1 MKQPSVII
9 LVVALTLFSA
19 LPAAAQGIEGYIDF
33 NQTVERQIAQ
43 LEQLVGG
50 DLDAR
55 KQAVAY
61 QWLIELYRYVG
72 KLDDVDRC
80 YRSILSFFPEDLG
93 TMNAYARFLMDDRE
107 DNARAE
113 EILKTADARG
123 NATDTRSLD
132 IGTTYQ
138 LRAELERRAGRYE
151 SAAALAGRAVELMS
165 DERAA
170 DAMRIRAQSLLALE
184 RYDEAAEQYLRLIGI
199 ERGTNLEDVNAL
211 QLFASK
217 TARYG
222 SGSLQSLV
230 EGAIAD
236 ERKRYLSRIELE
248 GGSVVEVT
256 SSDGAKLEGTLRRAE
271 GPGAVLFVPDTG
283 GLRSEFTPYAQILF
297 VDDISS
303 LAVDL
308 RGHGGS
314 RADSLQSYETL
325 SQYNHDMLVEDVI
338 AAYRYLKESL
348 ELDESRVA
356 IVAAGQA
363 CALVE
368 KALRDGRI
376 TAPVVH
382 ISPVFPELDPDLR
395 SALAYHPDRP
405 ALFISASEDLSSMR
419 SIRTFPGIDARSHSE
434 VRAYDDA
441 GHGLETFRR
450 SPDALEDFQG
460 WLRRTVGSG

>member
-1 MKQPSVII
+1 MRHLSAT
-9 LVVALTLFSA
+9 LLAVVLTLF
-19 LPAAAQGIEGYIDF
+19 AARATTAQDIEGYIDF

-43 LEQLVGG
+43 LERLVGG

-61 QWLIELYRYVG
+61 QWLIDLYHYVG

-80 YRSILSFFPEDLG
+80 YRSILSFFPDDVG
-93 TMNAYARFLMDDRE
+93 TMNAYARFLMDDRK

-113 EILKTADARG
+113 EILKAAYARAS
-123 NATDTRSLD
+123 ATDTRSID

-151 SAAALAGRAVELMS
+151 SAVALAGRAVELMS

-184 RYDEAAEQYLRLIGI
+184 RYDDAAEQYLRLIGI

-217 TARYG
+217 TTRYG
-222 SGSLQSLV
+222 SGSVQSLV
-230 EGAIAD
+230 DGAIAD
-236 ERKRYLSRIELE
+236 ARKRYLSRIELE
-248 GGSVVEVT
+248 GGSLVEVT
-256 SSDGAKLEGTLRRAE
+256 SSDGAKLEGTLRRTE

-308 RGHGGS
+308 RGQGGS

-325 SQYNHDMLVEDVI
+325 SQYNRDMLVEDVI
-338 AAYRYLKESL
+338 AAYRYLQGSL
-348 ELDESRVA
+348 GLDESHVA
-356 IVAAGQA
+356 VVAAGHA

-376 TAPVVH
+376 AAPVVH
-382 ISPVFPELDPDLR
+382 ISPVFPEFDPDLR

-405 ALFISASEDLSSMR
+405 ALFISAREDLSSMR
-419 SIRTFPGIDARSHSE
+419 SIRTFPGIEARSHSE
-434 VRAYDDA
+434 VRAYSDA
-441 GHGLETFRR
+441 GHGLETLRR

-460 WLRRTVGSG
+460 WLRGTVGSS

>member
-1 MKQPSVII
+1 MKH
-9 LVVALTLFSA
+9 LCATLLAVVVTLF
-19 LPAAAQGIEGYIDF
+19 AAHSITAQDIEGYIDF
-33 NQTVERQIAQ
+33 NQTVERQIDQ

-61 QWLIELYRYVG
+61 QWLIDLYRYVG

-80 YRSILSFFPEDLG
+80 YRSILSFFPEDIG

-113 EILKTADARG
+113 EILKSAGKAADA
-123 NATDTRSLD
+123 RSLD

-151 SAAALAGRAVELMS
+151 SAVALAGRAVELMS

-184 RYDEAAEQYLRLIGI
+184 RYDDAAEQYLRVIGI

-217 TARYG
+217 TTRYS
-222 SGSLQSLV
+222 SGSVQSLV
-230 EGAIAD
+230 DGAIAD
-236 ERKRYLSRIELE
+236 ARKRYLSRIELE

-256 SSDGAKLEGTLRRAE
+256 SSDGAKLEGTLRRAQ
-271 GPGAVLFVPDTG
+271 GPGAVLLVPDTG

-303 LAVDL
+303 LAIDL

-338 AAYRYLKESL
+338 AAYRYLQESL
-348 ELDESRVA
+348 GLDESHIA
-356 IVAAGQA
+356 IVAAGRA

-376 TAPVVH
+376 AAPVVH

-405 ALFISASEDLSSMR
+405 ALFISAREDLSSMR

-434 VRAYDDA
+434 VRAYGDA
-441 GHGLETFRR
+441 GHGLETLRR
-450 SPDALEDFQG
+450 APEALEHFQG